1 VQLLARAVVGGRPVH
16 GEVDDDHFHVL
27 HGGAFDDRGRTGR
40 SLPVDDVQLLAPLD
54 GVRFFN
60 VMAGFVPPRAERPD
74 DRFPWWLP
82 KATRFPCGDGA
93 EVAWPAGVSRVQ
105 IESELAVVVGGPL
118 RSASPAEAEAAIF
131 GWTVFNDL
139 TAPQFGEAL
148 PFLWAMAK
156 SIDGFTSW
164 GPWIRRDLTEEQ
176 VMAGLAITAHVNG
189 VQVQDGNTSGFTFT
203 PSEMLSHI
211 SHYVAL
217 EPGDTVALGTP
228 HPAPDVAV
236 GDRVVCAVE
245 QVGELHNMLVPE
257 SARSGG
263 MQRAGS

>member
-1 VQLLARAVVGGRPVH
+1 VQLLGRASVGGAVAH
-16 GEVDDDHFHVL
+16 GEIEDGRFHLVA
-27 HGGAFDDRGRTGR
+27 GDVFDGARRSGE
-40 SLPVDDVQLLAPLD
+40 SLPLDDVVLLTPLD

-82 KATRFPCGDGA
+82 KATRNPCGDGA
-93 EVAWPAGVSRVQ
+93 DVCWPAAVARVQ
-105 IESELAVVVGGPL
+105 IEAELAVVVGQPL
-118 RSASPAEAEAAIF
+118 RTATPAEAGAGIF

-139 TAPQFGEAL
+139 TAPEFGEAL

-164 GPWIRRDLTEEQ
+164 GPWIRRDLTEER
-176 VMAGLAITAHVNG
+176 VMQGLAITAQVNG
-189 VQVQDGNTSGFTFT
+189 EQVQDGNTSGFTFT

-211 SHYVAL
+211 SHHVAL
-217 EPGDTVALGTP
+217 EPGDVVALGTP

-236 GDRVVCAVE
+236 GDRVVCTVE
-245 QVGELHNMLVPE
+245 GVGALHNVLVPE
-257 SARSGG
+257 SATVEG